1 MTFILSN
8 SYVGDWF
15 VLYQLSKNVDSYF
28 FRMFITE
35 LEKSLKENQPPQISA
50 PEQPS
55 QVFSSNQ
62 PSRLGSLDIGRKK
75 AKRKHGNK
83 SSNKRGCRTALVL
96 HPNQSAVSFQ
106 DDSSDSSVPKIKV
119 DEASAP
125 TDEEYKVEDV

>member
-75 AKRKHGNK
+75 AKRKHRNK
-83 SSNKRGCRTALVL
+83 SSNKRGSTALVL
-96 HPNQSAVSFQ
+96 HPHQSAVSFQ